1 MFISLFK
8 WNMIEVYKIRGVRI
22 FSARKKVWQRKKQ
35 KKREREVVKRARS
48 VHGNILERKLTC
60 NNQTN

>member
-1 MFISLFK
+1 
-8 WNMIEVYKIRGVRI
+8 MIEVYKIRGVRI

-35 KKREREVVKRARS
+35 KKREREVVNRARS